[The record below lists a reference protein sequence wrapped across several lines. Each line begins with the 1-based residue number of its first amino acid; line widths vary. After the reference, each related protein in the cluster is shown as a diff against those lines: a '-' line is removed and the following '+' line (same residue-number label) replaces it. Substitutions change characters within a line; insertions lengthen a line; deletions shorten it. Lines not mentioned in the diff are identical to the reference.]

1 MASNENA
8 RMSSLAR
15 AMKAN
20 PSNSAST
27 VMP

>member
-1 MASNENA
+1 MASSENA

-20 PSNSAST
+20 TSSSDST
-27 VMP
+27 VVP